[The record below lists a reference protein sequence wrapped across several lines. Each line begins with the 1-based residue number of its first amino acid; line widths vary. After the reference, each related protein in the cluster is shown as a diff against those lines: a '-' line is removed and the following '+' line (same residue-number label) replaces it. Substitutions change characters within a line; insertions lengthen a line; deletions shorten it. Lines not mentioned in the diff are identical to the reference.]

1 MLKEEI
7 MNARNELNKLIEN
20 GEREEIIYKA
30 SEKLDKLIMEYY
42 TKNAGKLL
50 TFYAISS
57 IWNKTTGSFLV
68 VLFFI

>member
-20 GEREEIIYKA
+20 GEKEEIIYKA

-42 TKNAGKLL
+42 TKGAG
-50 TFYAISS
+50 T
-57 IWNKTTGSFLV
+57 N
-68 VLFFI
+68 